1 MQSMIRNLA
10 HSVAVLAV
18 AISPFVLPASA
29 HAEEVTL
36 VISNNQWL
44 DSLRGERLWAAIKK
58 YESTNPGV
66 TLEQVAVPAQEY
78 ADRLMTEMGAGQ
90 GPDLAIVQE
99 DLFYTLG
106 NADFLSSLDDVV
118 AGAQNLNV
126 TNENGV
132 VDGVALGLGWQRA
145 VYALI
150 YNRALLESSGASLP
164 KTTEEMIEQAKAI
177 SEATGAIGF
186 TSRHSMNEFRGW
198 SYDFQNWVFGFGVEW
213 VDSEGNLTI
222 NTPQAMAALNA
233 FKLAYD
239 SGVIPIGDPMNTQRS
254 RFKEGRVAFS
264 IDNSG
269 GALNIAS
276 GGAMPSS
283 DMGAAPMFFEH
294 PGAHQQIFITVSKHS
309 DHPEEAKA
317 FLSWFVSPEGQKA
330 MREVSG
336 PDALAT
342 DVPVTAEYEAVNPWA
357 PMFAELAKTSRS
369 TLIPGYEAET
379 TSIMRVVMEAVE
391 RMLITG
397 ESAEEVLA
405 AAQAKIDAKF
415 D

>member
-1 MQSMIRNLA
+1 MKTMTRNLA
-10 HSVAVLAV
+10 HTVAALAV
-18 AISPFVLPASA
+18 AVSPFVFTVSA

-44 DSLRGERLWAAIKK
+44 DSVRGERLWAAIKK
-58 YESTNPGV
+58 YESVNPNV
-66 TLEQVAVPAQEY
+66 TLEQEAVPAQEY

-99 DLFYTLG
+99 DLFYTLAG
-106 NADFLSSLDDVV
+106 ADFLVSLDDI
-118 AGAQNLNV
+118 AGSQNLNV
-126 TNENGV
+126 TNANAV
-132 VDGVALGLGWQRA
+132 VDGAALGLGWQRA

-150 YNRALLESSGASLP
+150 YNKALLERSGASLP
-164 KTTEEMIEQAKAI
+164 TTTEEMIEQASAI
-177 SEATGAIGF
+177 SNETGAIGF

-213 VDSEGNLTI
+213 VDAEGNLTI
-222 NTPQAMAALNA
+222 NTPQAVAALNA

-294 PGAHQQIFITVSKHS
+294 PGAHQQIFITLSSHS

-317 FLSWFVSPEGQKA
+317 FLSWFISPEGQNA

-357 PMFAELAKTSRS
+357 PMFAELARTSRS

-379 TSIMRVVMEAVE
+379 TSIMRFVMEAVE
-391 RMLITG
+391 RMLIAG
-397 ESAEEVLA
+397 ESAEDVLA
-405 AAQAKIDAKF
+405 AAQIEIDAKF
-415 D
+415 E